1 MLVKRVFH
9 YFLKNSIYLPIESFS
24 RNIFIYSG
32 REDFF
37 LSFGNLYIKFE
48 TCPQKLL
55 AVQEEN

>member
-1 MLVKRVFH
+1 VLVKRVFH

-37 LSFGNLYIKFE
+37 LLFGNLYIKFE

-55 AVQEEN
+55 AV